1 MSNKVCIIDTET
13 GGLDPSKHSILS
25 LGAVI
30 LEDRRIV
37 DEFEI
42 LIKEPNITIALEAI
56 HVNKMNIL
64 KICSEGTNAYD
75 AVQSFRYFTLK
86 YFPKDKVV
94 LGGHNV
100 NFDVGFLKRLW
111 SLGVISEPFY
121 DEIFSHRIIDT
132 CSILRFLTLSGRI
145 SLKNAS
151 LTDACKYFGI
161 TVYEEERHTAIG
173 DARLTAQ
180 LLIKMMEL
188 LK

>member
-13 GGLDPSKHSILS
+13 GGLDPLKHSILS
-25 LGAVI
+25 LGAVV

-42 LIKEPNITIALEAI
+42 LIKESIIIVTPEAINVNKINITTLCYEGNPPFLAI
-56 HVNKMNIL
+56 DYF
-64 KICSEGTNAYD
+64 YD
-75 AVQSFRYFTLK
+75 FVKK
-86 YFPKDKVV
+86 YFPKDKVI

-132 CSILRFLTLSGRI
+132 CSILRFLILSGRI
-145 SLKNAS
+145 SLENAS

-161 TVYEEERHTAIG
+161 AVYEEERHTAIG